1 MICFNDYLQYIEI
14 ISIENLLYKLYYTLM
29 DNKKKLGKRIKEIRK
44 RKGLTQEKLAE
55 LIGLEQNTISVIE
68 SGRNFPTLLTLEK
81 MSKIL
86 GVELS
91 DFFNYDPLDDI
102 SEIKRYT
109 DNRILNMSENELK
122 LTYKFIRNIIC

>member
-14 ISIENLLYKLYYTLM
+14 ISIENLLYKVYYTLM

-68 SGRNFPTLLTLEK
+68 SGRNFPALLTLEK